1 MVHIIFISYIKSKH
15 TNHTKA
21 SEFSVQQRLI
31 VFFHAFFGDNA
42 AEMPVLFHP
51 FTRIYVIYRFSPNE
65 NIGYA
70 SKLDCLRV
78 LEKIRTENNISNDK
92 LCDAFAEEI

>member
-1 MVHIIFISYIKSKH
+1 MLKQL
-15 TNHTKA
+15 TKYSRATTITDA
-21 SEFSVQQRLI
+21 SVK
-31 VFFHAFFGDNA
+31 N
-42 AEMPVLFHP
+42 
-51 FTRIYVIYRFSPNE
+51 VIYRFSPNE

-92 LCDAFAEEI
+92 LCDAFAEEIYLPLILPHKDRIPESIKKYYKELQ